1 MTHIPI
7 RRLSRKPRWVHLAML
22 LVTSAAALTWGMT
35 AGATSATAHDSLLS
49 ASPEAD
55 STTTEIPAEVTLTF
69 SDEVFTAGSAVQ
81 IAVIAPDGEDIV
93 AGSPAIDGNTVS
105 QPITETATPGTFTVQ
120 WRVVSS
126 DGHPISDEYT
136 YTLAQNTGTEESTP
150 SSPSSSEAD
159 QDPAPSSTAA
169 ATQPADVHSG
179 PREGTEFLPIM
190 TVIAGVGVVGG
201 ALVSVMMVARARR
214 RRDRADA
221 NAATKT
227 VGGSERNG

>member
-1 MTHIPI
+1 MTHTPI
-7 RRLSRKPRWVHLAML
+7 SRLSRKPRSVRLVTL
-22 LVTSAAALTWGMT
+22 LVASAAALTWGMT

-55 STTTEIPAEVTLTF
+55 STTTEPPAEVTLTF

-81 IAVIAPDGEDIV
+81 IAVITPDGEDIF
-93 AGSPAIDGNTVS
+93 AGSPAIDGNTVT
-105 QPITETATPGTFTVQ
+105 QPITEAATPGTFTVQ

-136 YTLAQNTGTEESTP
+136 YTLAQSTGTEESTP

-159 QDPAPSSTAA
+159 QDPTPAPTAT

-190 TVIAGVGVVGG
+190 MVIAGVGLIGG
-201 ALVSVMMVARARR
+201 ALVAVMMVGRARR
-214 RRDRADA
+214 RRDRA
-221 NAATKT
+221 NATTNT
-227 VGGSERNG
+227 VTGSERDD